1 MTRWVG
7 GGANSGGVGA
17 SPYNANSNSANGN
30 STTTQQTATVVTG
43 NSVVVKSA
51 TGDINVIGSGISGNQ
66 AVNLI
71 ASQGAINVLAGT
83 NANTDYQQSS
93 SRQIGDLGSNGTGTG
108 FSVGVAN
115 SHSGQDTNSQTQS
128 TIRSQ
133 IVSKNGDVTL
143 DASQDVTVQGSDVSA
158 GKDLTL
164 IGKDLNLDP
173 GNDATQ
179 SSMSQSA
186 SQFGVTLAL
195 GGVAG
200 NAVATVNQAMTTQS
214 SEANNPRLAAL
225 DKAEAALS
233 AYGDAQAASSGEAPA
248 LIKAT
253 VSIGG
258 GTSHSESQST
268 STTTDGSTLTAGGGA
283 TLIATGSGATDAN
296 GNATDGDIN
305 SVGTQITAQNVTL
318 SAARDINLLS
328 AQNTTQNS
336 SSNSSTSASIGVG
349 ASLGG
354 TQNGFTIDLAA
365 SGAKGNANG
374 QSVTNEN
381 TQITAANT
389 VSITSGRDTNLI
401 GAEVS
406 GNTVDANVGRNLT
419 ITSPQDT
426 STYNSQQSSAGFQV
440 SICVPPICYGQTVSG
455 SASASDQTIKD
466 NFQSVGQQSGIYAG
480 TGGFDVNVGNHT
492 QLNGGVVA
500 STATADKNS
509 LSTQTFGYTNLQNTA
524 DYSGSTIG
532 GELSA
537 SSQSGSIPNSL
548 TGGPQFSQ
556 TGNSASDTTYAAVS
570 PGTITVR
577 GDAGTGQD
585 STAGLSRNT
594 ASANGSVQNTFNAQN
609 VANNMAI
616 QQEFGQLATVAV
628 GQIADELKAN
638 DPLFAEG
645 GAGRDALHAAVAA
658 IGAAISGGNV
668 AGAVGGSIMGDEL
681 QLLAAP
687 IIEQAVSQL
696 PADAKDAA
704 RNALDDIVASAGGA
718 LGGALAGGGS
728 QGSIAGAGSA
738 ANNEVYNK
746 QDDIEAQL
754 TGDGGGG
761 GSSNPFS
768 QPAWKLILQG
778 VLNALPGVSFGEGG
792 GPPAGPD
799 AQPVLVGPTV
809 EPAAPGP
816 GSGAPSTATFNS
828 GGGSS
833 GDSGSSTST
842 SAGGNNTGS
851 GTSPGATSSG
861 NMSDI
866 LLPNGQPVGF
876 VKPGA
881 GQNIQTVTSEQFA
894 QIESQLMQ
902 GSTPISA
909 PSSYSGTYYQM
920 SDGSVFGIRT
930 SKSSGTTIDVIKS
943 NNPSLPSGFKV
954 HQQ

>member
-1 MTRWVG
+1 MSSAPVLAATR
-7 GGANSGGVGA
+7 
-17 SPYNANSNSANGN
+17 P
-30 STTTQQTATVVTG
+30 ST
-43 NSVVVKSA
+43 
-51 TGDINVIGSGISGNQ
+51 
-66 AVNLI
+66 
-71 ASQGAINVLAGT
+71 GAINVLAGT

-143 DASQDVTVQGSDVSA
+143 DANQDVTVQGSDVSA

-283 TLIATGSGATDAN
+283 TLIATGSGATDAT

-426 STYNSQQSSAGFQV
+426 NTYNSQQSSAGFQA

-556 TGNSASDTTYAAVS
+556 TGNSASGTTYAAVS

-668 AGAVGGSIMGDEL
+668 AGAVGGSVAGDEL

-687 IIEQAVSQL
+687 IIEQAISQL

-704 RNALDDIVASAGGA
+704 RNALDDIVATAGGA
-718 LGGALAGGGS
+718 LGGALAGSGS

-746 QDDIEAQL
+746 QDDLNDPEAQL
-754 TGDGGGG
+754 TGESK
-761 GSSNPFS
+761 SSNPFS
-768 QPAWKLILQG
+768 RPWW
-778 VLNALPGVSFGEGG
+778 VLVLEGFSNGLSALMPGEAG

-799 AQPVLVGPTV
+799 MA
-809 EPAAPGP
+809 PA
-816 GSGAPSTATFNS
+816 GSGAGQAVNVATGTPGYVPSNATFNS
-828 GGGSS
+828 GSQDNTGTPSPALPDSPYSPESVDARVNPPYQTNPAHDTGSS
-833 GDSGSSTST
+833 LYNPAKTPEPADAESAYESGAVRGGMGTWYAQGDGGYYRYFSDN
-842 SAGGNNTGS
+842 AGTVHFS
-851 GTSPGATSSG
+851 GTVPASQVPNSVLK
-861 NMSDI
+861 I
-866 LLPNGQPVGF
+866 LG
-876 VKPGA
+876 K
-881 GQNIQTVTSEQFA
+881 
-894 QIESQLMQ
+894 
-902 GSTPISA
+902 
-909 PSSYSGTYYQM
+909 
-920 SDGSVFGIRT
+920 
-930 SKSSGTTIDVIKS
+930 
-943 NNPSLPSGFKV
+943 
-954 HQQ
+954 